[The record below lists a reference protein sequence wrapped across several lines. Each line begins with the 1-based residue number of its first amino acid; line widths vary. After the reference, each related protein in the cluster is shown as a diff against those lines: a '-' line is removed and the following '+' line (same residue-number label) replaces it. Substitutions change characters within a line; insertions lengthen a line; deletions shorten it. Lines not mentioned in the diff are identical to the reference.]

1 MKTKQTTSVNSRIRR
16 NFPNPND
23 HPFQTR
29 QFNSQT
35 STPPA
40 PSPSA
45 PKTRRRRAETPTK
58 TPIFHRCIF
67 SQRVYPICTPK
78 PPRAT
83 RPTRTITRSPKIQ
96 PTARG
101 FPPQNSQR
109 SVPRTTDDDANP
121 ASDPSRARTGR
132 GILSTVTQPVAPN
145 PEPVAT
151 GVNRPSQHQH
161 QARSPIQHHGARN
174 RNAKSKILSFD
185 RSPRSTPTR
194 PFTRWKPK
202 RKNINVNE
210 RTRGAV
216 VVVVVVVVV
225 ATHHLH
231 KQQVFEC
238 RHAPEL
244 TP

>member
-1 MKTKQTTSVNSRIRR
+1 MKTKQTTSVNSRIR
-16 NFPNPND
+16 
-23 HPFQTR
+23 QTFRTRTTIRFRLVSSTVKR
-29 QFNSQT
+29 QPLQ
-35 STPPA
+35 PP
-40 PSPSA
+40 PSA

-132 GILSTVTQPVAPN
+132 GILSTVTPPVAPN

-210 RTRGAV
+210 STRGAVV